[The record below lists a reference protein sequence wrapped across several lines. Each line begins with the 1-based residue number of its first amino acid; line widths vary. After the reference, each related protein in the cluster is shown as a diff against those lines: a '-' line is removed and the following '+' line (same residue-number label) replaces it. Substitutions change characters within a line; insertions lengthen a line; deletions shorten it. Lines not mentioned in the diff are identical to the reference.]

1 MRAIIPAVVVVIVAM
16 ALALLDAGCS
26 GGSGDDSTPPAKGKA
41 NLKVTVVAKPKTG
54 AKPFKSYQPTDAEKA
69 EAAASK
75 GDFELVD
82 YEHLEGIVV
91 WLESAG
97 TDHAHG
103 NVKISVQSRPAKPP
117 MFAASVG
124 DTASFVNGSAKPLKF
139 YSVSEGNEFDLGRLA
154 PGATK
159 DQPLKSPGLI
169 ELLDGDTFDVVA
181 RVYVAPG
188 WGARIAPVGEAT
200 TFRDLDPGEY
210 RVAAWHERM
219 PGDEKSVT
227 LAADRTREVNLLIG
241 VNALPKVE

>member
-1 MRAIIPAVVVVIVAM
+1 VRTTGTLILALI
-16 ALALLDAGCS
+16 LALLATGC
-26 GGSGDDSTPPAKGKA
+26 GGGGGDDSVAPAKGKA

-54 AKPFKSYQPTDAEKA
+54 AKPFKSYQPTEAEKA

-82 YEHLEGIVV
+82 YDHLEGIVV
-91 WLESAG
+91 WLESGG
-97 TDHAHG
+97 TAHTPG
-103 NVKISVQSRPAKPP
+103 NVKISVQPKPQKPP
-117 MFAASVG
+117 LFAASVG
-124 DTASFVNGSAKPLKF
+124 DTASIANGGGKPVKL
-139 YSVSEGNEFDLGRLA
+139 YSVSEGNEFDLGHLA
-154 PGATK
+154 PGAAK

-169 ELLDGDTFDVVA
+169 ELLDGDTFEVVA
-181 RVYVAPG
+181 RIYVAPG
-188 WGARIAPVGEAT
+188 WGARIVPAGEAT

-227 LAADRTREVNLLIG
+227 LVADRTREMNLLIG

>member
-1 MRAIIPAVVVVIVAM
+1 MGAIILLVVVAT
-16 ALALLDAGCS
+16 ALALLAAGCS
-26 GGSGDDSTPPAKGKA
+26 GGSGDDSAPPAKGKA

-54 AKPFKSYQPTDAEKA
+54 AKPFKSYQPTEAEKA

-97 TDHAHG
+97 PAHAPG
-103 NVKISVQSRPAKPP
+103 NVKISVQPKPAKPP
-117 MFAASVG
+117 LFAASAG
-124 DTASFVNGSAKPLKF
+124 DTASFVNGSGKPFKL
-139 YSVSEGNEFDLGRLA
+139 YSVSEGNEFDLGQLA

-159 DQPLKSPGLI
+159 DQVLKSTGLI
-169 ELLDGDTFDVVA
+169 ELLDGDTFEVIG
-181 RVYVAPG
+181 RVYVTPG
-188 WGARIAPVGEAT
+188 WGARIVHPGTPT

-227 LAADRTREVNLLIG
+227 LAADRTREMNLLIG

>member
-1 MRAIIPAVVVVIVAM
+1 
-16 ALALLDAGCS
+16 
-26 GGSGDDSTPPAKGKA
+26 
-41 NLKVTVVAKPKTG
+41 
-54 AKPFKSYQPTDAEKA
+54 
-69 EAAASK
+69 
-75 GDFELVD
+75 
-82 YEHLEGIVV
+82 
-91 WLESAG
+91 
-97 TDHAHG
+97 
-103 NVKISVQSRPAKPP
+103 
-117 MFAASVG
+117 
-124 DTASFVNGSAKPLKF
+124 
-139 YSVSEGNEFDLGRLA
+139 VSEGNEFDLGRLA